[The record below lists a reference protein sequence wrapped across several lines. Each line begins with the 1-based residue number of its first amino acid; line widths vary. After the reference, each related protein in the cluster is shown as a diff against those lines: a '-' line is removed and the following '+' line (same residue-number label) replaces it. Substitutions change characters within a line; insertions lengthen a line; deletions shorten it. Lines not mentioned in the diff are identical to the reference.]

1 MTWRTVRGAQL
12 VASLVHL
19 SFSLRALSLNERSI
33 TQPAAASSTLLAT
46 AAAACA
52 YNVGARGLMTYSV

>member
-19 SFSLRALSLNERSI
+19 SFSPRVI
-33 TQPAAASSTLLAT
+33 T
-46 AAAACA
+46 
-52 YNVGARGLMTYSV
+52 